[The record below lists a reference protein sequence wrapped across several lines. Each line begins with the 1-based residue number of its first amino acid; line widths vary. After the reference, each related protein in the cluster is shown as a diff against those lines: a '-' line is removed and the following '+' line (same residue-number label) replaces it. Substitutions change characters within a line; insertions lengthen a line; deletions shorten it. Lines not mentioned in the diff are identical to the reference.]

1 MTSEPAIRNIS
12 DTARWAAMY
21 RAIETDRP
29 DPLFRDPFARK
40 LAGERGQQIVELLPV
55 RERFAWA
62 WSMRTVLF
70 DRFIREQ
77 IAEGA
82 DMVVNLA
89 AGLDARPYR
98 MELPPTLQ
106 WIEVDLPELLA
117 YKESV
122 IGNEEP
128 ACRLERVA
136 LDLSDVTARR
146 DLFARL
152 AGRAKKVVVLTE
164 GLLIYLSAEKV
175 GALARDLA
183 SFQRWVTD
191 IASPGLL
198 RMLQKQLGD
207 KLDAAQ
213 APLKFAPSEGPPFFE
228 KYGWRVLAVEST
240 LKNAARVKRVG
251 LFFRL
256 IAKLPD
262 SKGAQ
267 SNRPWSATCLLEH

>member
-1 MTSEPAIRNIS
+1 MTEPAIRNIS

-21 RAIETDRP
+21 RALETDMP
-29 DPLFRDPFARK
+29 NALFRDPFARK

-55 RERFAWA
+55 RKRFAWA
-62 WSMRTVLF
+62 WSTRTYLF

-77 IAEGA
+77 VGEDV

-98 MELPPTLQ
+98 MELPSTLQ

-117 YKESV
+117 YKEGV
-122 IGNEEP
+122 MGHEKP
-128 ACRLERVA
+128 VCRLERIA
-136 LDLSDVTARR
+136 LDLSNVPARQE
-146 DLFARL
+146 LFARL
-152 AGRAKKVVVLTE
+152 ATRAKKILVITE
-164 GLLIYLSAEKV
+164 GLLIYLTADAV

-183 SFQRWVTD
+183 PFQRWVID

-198 RMLQKQLGD
+198 RMMKKQMGE
-207 KLDAAQ
+207 KLEAAN
-213 APLKFAPSEGPPFFE
+213 APFLFAPAEGPPFFE

-262 SKGAQ
+262 SNGAQ
-267 SNRPWSATCLLEH
+267 GNRPWSATCLLGK